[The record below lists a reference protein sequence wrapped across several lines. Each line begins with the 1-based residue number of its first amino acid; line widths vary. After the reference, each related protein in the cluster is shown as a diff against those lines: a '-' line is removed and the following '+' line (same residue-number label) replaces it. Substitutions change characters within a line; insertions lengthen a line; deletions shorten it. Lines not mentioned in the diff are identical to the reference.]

1 MKTIMKALADFQKEC
16 PALRKD
22 STAKGV
28 KFSYNYAS
36 LPVILEVVNPIL
48 QRHGL
53 VFAQPLTESGIKT
66 ILFHLESGEALES
79 ETNIPRVELA
89 QMNAFQSAGC
99 GITYFRRYALCSLL
113 GIVSDEDT
121 DAAGEQTSTQ
131 QSKYPE
137 DDNKPWMTE
146 KQLAQLVDK
155 IRGGDYLDKTADE
168 VLKTAREHFKV
179 NKKHAGE
186 ITAEMESDFNKK
198 LNNGNTAENSEPAG
212 F

>member
-1 MKTIMKALADFQKEC
+1 MKALAAFQKEC

-48 QRHGL
+48 QKHGL

-66 ILFHLESGEALES
+66 ILFHLESGETLES
-79 ETNIPRVELA
+79 ETNIPRVELS

-113 GIVSDEDT
+113 GIVSDDDT
-121 DAAGEQTSTQ
+121 DAAGEQKVIKDATTDQVNRINDLLRTSTLDE
-131 QSKYPE
+131 KGRKDVE
-137 DDNKPWMTE
+137 DSIFQLSHERANKCIGYLLDNQIAAK
-146 KQLAQLVDK
+146 D
-155 IRGGDYLDKTADE
+155 GGGMKLKDINDELD
-168 VLKTAREHFKV
+168 LKMQNERQ
-179 NKKHAGE
+179 
-186 ITAEMESDFNKK
+186 
-198 LNNGNTAENSEPAG
+198 
-212 F
+212 